1 MLAYMA
7 LQTSSEM
14 HIWAPSMQFES
25 IFMAGAVLLHRF
37 PGVLLSMLLQT
48 FAKSVGCLI
57 ALKHPTRW
65 AVGSSV
71 TVMVTAAAY
80 YYILPSRWAAATVP
94 TALARARHSRRV
106 MPGTRGVL

>member
-57 ALKHPTRW
+57 ALKHALGGRFKCNGNGDGRCVLLYS
-65 AVGSSV
+65 AISVGRGDRADGTS
-71 TVMVTAAAY
+71 
-80 YYILPSRWAAATVP
+80 PCQ
-94 TALARARHSRRV
+94 AL
-106 MPGTRGVL
+106 

>member
-57 ALKHPTRW
+57 ALKHALGGRFKCNGNGDGRCVLLYS
-65 AVGSSV
+65 AISVGSGD
-71 TVMVTAAAY
+71 TVGRGDRADGTS
-80 YYILPSRWAAATVP
+80 PCQ
-94 TALARARHSRRV
+94 AL
-106 MPGTRGVL
+106 